1 MSKKYHQARIRLRR
15 VLNNIFVNFTIS
27 KQTEHYR
34 LFVSSK
40 LKLEYILSQ
49 INYCINIINKY

>member
-15 VLNNIFVNFTIS
+15 VFNNIFVNFTIS
-27 KQTEHYR
+27 KQTAHR